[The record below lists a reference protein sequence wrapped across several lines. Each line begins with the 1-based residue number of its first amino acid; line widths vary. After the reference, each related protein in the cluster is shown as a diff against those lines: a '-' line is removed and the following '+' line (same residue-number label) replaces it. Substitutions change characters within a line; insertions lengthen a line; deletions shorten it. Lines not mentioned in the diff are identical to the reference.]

1 MKRPQ
6 VYCLWLIFLMLLQMS
21 CEYKAGQLKGK
32 KIAQQERTL
41 GDMKETSFPFPE
53 IPAMLTQPEER
64 KSYLLEHYWDRF
76 SFADTALVN
85 NREVTE
91 QGFVNQISLLADG
104 VTPEKVIRESL
115 KNWCSRF
122 MPEAQARQVMMQLAD
137 DYLYNP
143 NSPFYNEGLYG
154 VYLET
159 MLEVLPE
166 EDARR
171 SSFDFK
177 LRLLRRNK
185 VGDKAT
191 DFTYYLPDG
200 QKKSL
205 SATSVRGNRL
215 LLVFYDPE
223 CESCHEVL
231 REMTADASLAGAVK
245 AGRVTVLAVYT
256 EGNQEAW
263 RKGLADMPEGGI
275 IGTDRQKVKEEALY
289 DLKAMPSLYLLDGQK
304 RVLLKD
310 APLGQIR
317 EVLGLAVK

>member
-1 MKRPQ
+1 MRYVWISLYLLLLLSACQ
-6 VYCLWLIFLMLLQMS
+6 VREGSKQVSI
-21 CEYKAGQLKGK
+21 KGDQRDT
-32 KIAQQERTL
+32 ISAQ
-41 GDMKETSFPFPE
+41 SVSPFPFPE

-64 KSYLLEHYWDRF
+64 KAYLLEHYWDRF
-76 SFADTALVN
+76 NFADTALVN

-104 VTPEKVIRESL
+104 ATPEKVIRESL

-191 DFTYYLPDG
+191 DFSYYLPDG

-205 SATSVRGNRL
+205 VATSTRGNRL

-231 REMTADASLAGAVK
+231 REMTADASLAEAVK

-263 RKGLADMPEGGI
+263 RKGLADMPEGWI

-310 APLGQIR
+310 TPLGQIR

>member
-1 MKRPQ
+1 MYMNKCI
-6 VYCLWLIFLMLLQMS
+6 YIIIFLPLLFACQG
-21 CEYKAGQLKGK
+21 KNKG
-32 KIAQQERTL
+32 
-41 GDMKETSFPFPE
+41 ETKFSRDRISVEESSHGSFPFPE

-64 KSYLLEHYWDRF
+64 KAYLLEHYWDQF
-76 SFADTALVN
+76 NFADTTLVN

-104 VTPEKVIRESL
+104 ATPEKVIRESL

-191 DFTYYLPDG
+191 DFSYYLPDG

-205 SATSVRGNRL
+205 VATSTRGNRL

-231 REMTADASLAGAVK
+231 REMTADASLAEAVK

-263 RKGLADMPEGGI
+263 RKGLADMPEGWI

>member
-1 MKRPQ
+1 MKRTQ

-21 CEYKAGQLKGK
+21 CEDKAGQLKGK

-41 GDMKETSFPFPE
+41 GDMKEASFPFPE

-64 KSYLLEHYWDRF
+64 KAYLLEHYWDRF
-76 SFADTALVN
+76 NFADTTLVN

-104 VTPEKVIRESL
+104 ATPEKVIRESL

-143 NSPFYNEGLYG
+143 NSPFYNEGLCG

-191 DFTYYLPDG
+191 DFSYYLPDG

-205 SATSVRGNRL
+205 VATSTRGNRL

-223 CESCHEVL
+223 CDSCHEVL
-231 REMTADASLAGAVK
+231 REMTADASLAEAVK

-263 RKGLADMPEGGI
+263 RKGLADMPEGWI

>member
-1 MKRPQ
+1 MRHFFLGILLMVLCQISCCGHKQHNTDEQIFSQKQIEQKR
-6 VYCLWLIFLMLLQMS
+6 
-21 CEYKAGQLKGK
+21 
-32 KIAQQERTL
+32 
-41 GDMKETSFPFPE
+41 TSQSPFPFPE

-64 KSYLLEHYWDRF
+64 KAYLLEHYWDRF
-76 SFADTALVN
+76 NFGDTTLVN

-104 VTPEKVIRESL
+104 ATPEKVIRESL

-191 DFTYYLPDG
+191 DFSYYLPDG

-205 SATSVRGNRL
+205 ATTSTRGNRL

-263 RKGLADMPEGGI
+263 RKGLADMPEGWI

>member
-1 MKRPQ
+1 MNRYILFIVILLLLSSCGNIPQQEKTEATGSESVGHPQ
-6 VYCLWLIFLMLLQMS
+6 V
-21 CEYKAGQLKGK
+21 
-32 KIAQQERTL
+32 
-41 GDMKETSFPFPE
+41 ETEASFPFPE

-64 KSYLLEHYWDRF
+64 KAYLLEHYWDRF

-104 VTPEKVIRESL
+104 ATPEKVIRESL

-122 MPEAQARQVMMQLAD
+122 MPEAQARRVMMQLAD

-191 DFTYYLPDG
+191 DFSYYLPDG

-205 SATSVRGNRL
+205 VATSVRGNRL

-231 REMTADASLAGAVK
+231 REMTADVSLAGAVK

-263 RKGLADMPEGGI
+263 RKGLADMPEGWI

>member
-1 MKRPQ
+1 MNKF
-6 VYCLWLIFLMLLQMS
+6 IFLLGIIGLLLACES
-21 CEYKAGQLKGK
+21 CSERK
-32 KIAQQERTL
+32 KVEVVSTLSDSIESSRT
-41 GDMKETSFPFPE
+41 ETSFPFPE

-64 KSYLLEHYWDRF
+64 KVYLLEHYWDRF
-76 SFADTALVN
+76 NFADTALVN

-104 VTPEKVIRESL
+104 VTPKKVVRESL

-122 MPEAQARQVMMQLAD
+122 MPEAQARRVMMQLAD

-205 SATSVRGNRL
+205 AATSVRGNRL

-231 REMTADASLAGAVK
+231 REMTADASLAEVVK
-245 AGRVTVLAVYT
+245 AGGVTVLAVYT

-263 RKGLADMPEGGI
+263 RKGLADMPEGWI

>member
-1 MKRPQ
+1 MYMNKCI
-6 VYCLWLIFLMLLQMS
+6 YIIIFLPLLFACQG
-21 CEYKAGQLKGK
+21 KNKG
-32 KIAQQERTL
+32 
-41 GDMKETSFPFPE
+41 ETKFSRDRISVEESSHGSFPFPE

-64 KSYLLEHYWDRF
+64 KAYLLEHYWDQF
-76 SFADTALVN
+76 NFADTTLVN

-191 DFTYYLPDG
+191 DFSYYLPDG

-205 SATSVRGNRL
+205 VATSTRGNRL

-223 CESCHEVL
+223 CDSCHEVL
-231 REMTADASLAGAVK
+231 REMTADASLAEAVK

-263 RKGLADMPEGGI
+263 RKGLADMPEGWI

>member
-1 MKRPQ
+1 MAYLL
-6 VYCLWLIFLMLLQMS
+6 VLLQMS
-21 CEYKAGQLKGK
+21 CEYKAEQLKGK

-41 GDMKETSFPFPE
+41 GDMKEASFPFPE

-64 KSYLLEHYWDRF
+64 KAYLLEHYWDRF

-104 VTPEKVIRESL
+104 ATPEKVIRESL

-122 MPEAQARQVMMQLAD
+122 MPEAQARRVMMQLAD

-166 EDARR
+166 EDVRR

-205 SATSVRGNRL
+205 AATSTRGNRL

-231 REMTADASLAGAVK
+231 REMTADASLAEAVK

-263 RKGLADMPEGGI
+263 RKGLADMPEGWI

>member
-1 MKRPQ
+1 MVILLLGACGGYTEQKEHPQ
-6 VYCLWLIFLMLLQMS
+6 V
-21 CEYKAGQLKGK
+21 
-32 KIAQQERTL
+32 
-41 GDMKETSFPFPE
+41 ETEASFPFPE

-64 KSYLLEHYWDRF
+64 KAYLLEHYWDRF
-76 SFADTALVN
+76 NFGDTALVN

-104 VTPEKVIRESL
+104 ATPEKVVRESL

-122 MPEAQARQVMMQLAD
+122 MPEAQARRVMMQLAD

-185 VGDKAT
+185 VGIRRQT
-191 DFTYYLPDG
+191 FPITC
-200 QKKSL
+200 
-205 SATSVRGNRL
+205 R
-215 LLVFYDPE
+215 
-223 CESCHEVL
+223 
-231 REMTADASLAGAVK
+231 
-245 AGRVTVLAVYT
+245 
-256 EGNQEAW
+256 
-263 RKGLADMPEGGI
+263 
-275 IGTDRQKVKEEALY
+275 TDR
-289 DLKAMPSLYLLDGQK
+289 
-304 RVLLKD
+304 RN
-310 APLGQIR
+310 R
-317 EVLGLAVK
+317 W

>member
-1 MKRPQ
+1 MNRYILFIVILLLLSSCGNIPQQEKTEATGSESVGHPQ
-6 VYCLWLIFLMLLQMS
+6 V
-21 CEYKAGQLKGK
+21 
-32 KIAQQERTL
+32 
-41 GDMKETSFPFPE
+41 ETEASFPFPE

-64 KSYLLEHYWDRF
+64 KAYLLEHYWDRF
-76 SFADTALVN
+76 NFADTTLVN

-104 VTPEKVIRESL
+104 ATPEKVIRESL

-122 MPEAQARQVMMQLAD
+122 MPEAQARRVMMQLAD
-137 DYLYNP
+137 NYLYNP

-205 SATSVRGNRL
+205 VATSVRGNRL

-231 REMTADASLAGAVK
+231 REMRADASLAEAVK

-256 EGNQEAW
+256 EGNQETW
-263 RKGLADMPEGGI
+263 RKGLADMPEGWI

>member
-1 MKRPQ
+1 MRHFFLGILLMVLCQISCCGHKQHNTDEQIFSQKQIEQKR
-6 VYCLWLIFLMLLQMS
+6 
-21 CEYKAGQLKGK
+21 
-32 KIAQQERTL
+32 
-41 GDMKETSFPFPE
+41 TSQSPFPFPE

-64 KSYLLEHYWDRF
+64 KAYLLEHYWDRF
-76 SFADTALVN
+76 NFGDTTLVN

-191 DFTYYLPDG
+191 DFSYYLPDG

-205 SATSVRGNRL
+205 VATSTRGNRL

-231 REMTADASLAGAVK
+231 REMTADASLAEAVK

-263 RKGLADMPEGGI
+263 RKGLADMPEGWI

>member
-1 MKRPQ
+1 MVTMNRY
-6 VYCLWLIFLMLLQMS
+6 VLYLGVALLFSS
-21 CEYKAGQLKGK
+21 CGN
-32 KIAQQERTL
+32 IPQQEKTEAI
-41 GDMKETSFPFPE
+41 GSESVGHSQVETGTSFPFPE

-64 KSYLLEHYWDRF
+64 KAYLLEHYWDRF
-76 SFADTALVN
+76 NFGDTTLVN

-191 DFTYYLPDG
+191 DFSYYLPDG

-205 SATSVRGNRL
+205 VATSTRGNRL

-231 REMTADASLAGAVK
+231 REMTADASLAEAVK

-263 RKGLADMPEGGI
+263 RKGLADMPEGWI

>member
-1 MKRPQ
+1 MKRTQ
-6 VYCLWLIFLMLLQMS
+6 VYCLWLIFLVLLQMS

-41 GDMKETSFPFPE
+41 GDMKEASFPFPE

-64 KSYLLEHYWDRF
+64 KAYLLEHYWDRF
-76 SFADTALVN
+76 NFGDTTLVN

-191 DFTYYLPDG
+191 DFSYYLPDG

-205 SATSVRGNRL
+205 VATSVRGNRL

-231 REMTADASLAGAVK
+231 REMTADASLAEAVK

-263 RKGLADMPEGGI
+263 RKGLADMPEGWI

>member
-1 MKRPQ
+1 MRYVWISLYLLLLLSACQ
-6 VYCLWLIFLMLLQMS
+6 VREGSKQVSI
-21 CEYKAGQLKGK
+21 KGDQRDT
-32 KIAQQERTL
+32 ISAQ
-41 GDMKETSFPFPE
+41 SVSPFPFPE

-64 KSYLLEHYWDRF
+64 KAYLLEHYWDRF

-104 VTPEKVIRESL
+104 ATPEKVIRESL

-191 DFTYYLPDG
+191 DFSYYLPDG

-205 SATSVRGNRL
+205 VATSVRGNRL

-256 EGNQEAW
+256 EGNQDAW
-263 RKGLADMPEGGI
+263 RKGLADMPEGWI

>member
-1 MKRPQ
+1 MSEIYI
-6 VYCLWLIFLMLLQMS
+6 VTFVIIVLLFSS
-21 CEYKAGQLKGK
+21 CGN
-32 KIAQQERTL
+32 ISQQEKTEAI
-41 GDMKETSFPFPE
+41 GSESVGHSQVETGTSFPFPE

-64 KSYLLEHYWDRF
+64 KVYLLEHYWDRF
-76 SFADTALVN
+76 NFADTALVN

-104 VTPEKVIRESL
+104 ATPEKVIRESL

-122 MPEAQARQVMMQLAD
+122 MPEAQARRVMMQLAD

-205 SATSVRGNRL
+205 AATSTRGNRL

-231 REMTADASLAGAVK
+231 REMTADASLAEAVK

-263 RKGLADMPEGGI
+263 RKGLADMPEGWI

>member
-1 MKRPQ
+1 
-6 VYCLWLIFLMLLQMS
+6 
-21 CEYKAGQLKGK
+21 
-32 KIAQQERTL
+32 
-41 GDMKETSFPFPE
+41 
-53 IPAMLTQPEER
+53 MLTQPEER
-64 KSYLLEHYWDRF
+64 KAYLLEHYWDRF

-104 VTPEKVIRESL
+104 ATPEKVIRESL
-115 KNWCSRF
+115 KNWCSQF

-205 SATSVRGNRL
+205 AATSARGNRL

-231 REMTADASLAGAVK
+231 REMTADASLAEAVK
-245 AGRVTVLAVYT
+245 AGRVTVLAIYT

-263 RKGLADMPEGGI
+263 RKGLADMPEGWI

>member
-1 MKRPQ
+1 MNRYILFIVILLLLSSCGNIPQQEKTEAIGSESVGHPQ
-6 VYCLWLIFLMLLQMS
+6 V
-21 CEYKAGQLKGK
+21 
-32 KIAQQERTL
+32 
-41 GDMKETSFPFPE
+41 ETEASFPFPE

-64 KSYLLEHYWDRF
+64 KAYLLEHYWDRF
-76 SFADTALVN
+76 NFADTALVN

-104 VTPEKVIRESL
+104 ATPEKVIRESL
-115 KNWCSRF
+115 KNWCSQF

-191 DFTYYLPDG
+191 DFSYYLPDG

-205 SATSVRGNRL
+205 VATSTRGNRL

-231 REMTADASLAGAVK
+231 REMTADASLAEAVK
-245 AGRVTVLAVYT
+245 AGHVTVLAVYT

-263 RKGLADMPEGGI
+263 RKGLADMPEGWI

>member
-1 MKRPQ
+1 MSEIYI
-6 VYCLWLIFLMLLQMS
+6 VTFVIIVLLFSS
-21 CEYKAGQLKGK
+21 CGN
-32 KIAQQERTL
+32 ISQQEKTEAI
-41 GDMKETSFPFPE
+41 GSESVGHSQVETGTSFPFPE

-64 KSYLLEHYWDRF
+64 KAYLLEHYWDRF
-76 SFADTALVN
+76 NFGDTTLVN

-191 DFTYYLPDG
+191 DFSYYLPDG

-205 SATSVRGNRL
+205 VATSVRGNRL

-231 REMTADASLAGAVK
+231 REMTADASLAEAVK

-263 RKGLADMPEGGI
+263 RKGLADMPEGWI

-289 DLKAMPSLYLLDGQK
+289 DLKAMSSLYLLDGQK

>member
-1 MKRPQ
+1 
-6 VYCLWLIFLMLLQMS
+6 
-21 CEYKAGQLKGK
+21 
-32 KIAQQERTL
+32 
-41 GDMKETSFPFPE
+41 
-53 IPAMLTQPEER
+53 MLTQPEER
-64 KSYLLEHYWDRF
+64 KSYLLQHYWDRF
-76 SFADTALVN
+76 NFADTALVN

-104 VTPEKVIRESL
+104 ATPEKVIRESL

-171 SSFDFK
+171 SSCDFK

-205 SATSVRGNRL
+205 AATSVRGNRL

-256 EGNQEAW
+256 EGNQDAW
-263 RKGLADMPEGGI
+263 RKGLADMPEGWI

>member
-1 MKRPQ
+1 MSEIYI
-6 VYCLWLIFLMLLQMS
+6 VTFVIIVLLFSS
-21 CEYKAGQLKGK
+21 CGN
-32 KIAQQERTL
+32 ISQQEKTEAI
-41 GDMKETSFPFPE
+41 GSESVGHSQVETGTSFPFPE

-64 KSYLLEHYWDRF
+64 KAYLLEHYWDRF
-76 SFADTALVN
+76 NFADTALVN

-104 VTPEKVIRESL
+104 ATPEKVIRESL
-115 KNWCSRF
+115 KNWCSRI
-122 MPEAQARQVMMQLAD
+122 MPEAQARRVMMQLAD

-191 DFTYYLPDG
+191 DFSYYLPDG

-205 SATSVRGNRL
+205 ATTSARGNRL

-231 REMTADASLAGAVK
+231 REMTADASLAEAVK

-263 RKGLADMPEGGI
+263 KKGLADMPEGWI

>member
-1 MKRPQ
+1 MYMNKCI
-6 VYCLWLIFLMLLQMS
+6 YIIIFLPLLFACQG
-21 CEYKAGQLKGK
+21 KNKG
-32 KIAQQERTL
+32 
-41 GDMKETSFPFPE
+41 ETKFSRDRISVEESSHGSFPFPE

-76 SFADTALVN
+76 NFGDTTLVN

-104 VTPEKVIRESL
+104 VTPEKVVRESL

-191 DFTYYLPDG
+191 DFSYYLPDG

-205 SATSVRGNRL
+205 VATSTRGNRL

-223 CESCHEVL
+223 CDSCHEVL
-231 REMTADASLAGAVK
+231 REMTADASLAEAVK

-263 RKGLADMPEGGI
+263 RKGLADMPEGWI

>member
-1 MKRPQ
+1 MKRNQ
-6 VYCLWLIFLMLLQMS
+6 VYYLWFVFLILLQMS
-21 CEYKAGQLKGK
+21 CEYKTGQLKGK

-41 GDMKETSFPFPE
+41 GDMKEASFPFPE

-64 KSYLLEHYWDRF
+64 KAYLLEHYWDQF
-76 SFADTALVN
+76 NFADTALVN

-91 QGFVNQISLLADG
+91 QGFVNQISLLVDG
-104 VTPEKVIRESL
+104 ATPEKVIRESL
-115 KNWCSRF
+115 KNWCSQF
-122 MPEAQARQVMMQLAD
+122 MPEAQARQVMMQLVD

-143 NSPFYNEGLYG
+143 NSPFYNERLYG

-191 DFTYYLPDG
+191 DFSYYLPDG

-205 SATSVRGNRL
+205 VATSTRGNRL

-231 REMTADASLAGAVK
+231 REMTADASLAEAVK

-263 RKGLADMPEGGI
+263 KKGLADMPEGWI

>member
-1 MKRPQ
+1 MKRTQ
-6 VYCLWLIFLMLLQMS
+6 VCCLWLIFLMLLQIS
-21 CEYKAGQLKGK
+21 CENKAGQLKGK
-32 KIAQQERTL
+32 KIAQQERTV
-41 GDMKETSFPFPE
+41 GDMKESFPFPE

-64 KSYLLEHYWDRF
+64 KAYLLEHYWDQF
-76 SFADTALVN
+76 NFADTALVN
-85 NREVTE
+85 NRGVTE

-104 VTPEKVIRESL
+104 ATPEKVIRESL

-122 MPEAQARQVMMQLAD
+122 MPEAQARQAMMQLAD

-177 LRLLRRNK
+177 LRLLRRNN

-191 DFTYYLPDG
+191 DFAYYLPDG

-205 SATSVRGNRL
+205 AATSVKGNRL

-231 REMTADASLAGAVK
+231 RAMTADASLAEAVK

-263 RKGLADMPEGGI
+263 KKGLADMPEGWI
-275 IGTDRQKVKEEALY
+275 IGTDRQQVKEEALY
-289 DLKAMPSLYLLDGQK
+289 DLKAMPSLYLLDGRK

-317 EVLGLAVK
+317 DVLGLAVK

>member
-191 DFTYYLPDG
+191 DFSYYLPDG

-205 SATSVRGNRL
+205 VATSVRGNRL

-263 RKGLADMPEGGI
+263 RKGLADMPEGWI

>member
-1 MKRPQ
+1 
-6 VYCLWLIFLMLLQMS
+6 
-21 CEYKAGQLKGK
+21 
-32 KIAQQERTL
+32 
-41 GDMKETSFPFPE
+41 
-53 IPAMLTQPEER
+53 MLTQPEER

-76 SFADTALVN
+76 SFADTTLVN

-122 MPEAQARQVMMQLAD
+122 MPEVQARQVMMQLAD

-205 SATSVRGNRL
+205 AATSTRGNRL

-231 REMTADASLAGAVK
+231 REMTADASLAEAVK

-256 EGNQEAW
+256 DGNQEAW
-263 RKGLADMPEGGI
+263 KKGLADMPEGWI

>member
-1 MKRPQ
+1 MSEIYI
-6 VYCLWLIFLMLLQMS
+6 VTFVIIVLLFSS
-21 CEYKAGQLKGK
+21 CGN
-32 KIAQQERTL
+32 ISQQEKTEAI
-41 GDMKETSFPFPE
+41 GSESVGHSQVETGTSFPFPE

-64 KSYLLEHYWDRF
+64 KAYLLEHYWDRF
-76 SFADTALVN
+76 NFGDTTLVN

-191 DFTYYLPDG
+191 DFSYYLPDG

-205 SATSVRGNRL
+205 VATSVRGNRL

-231 REMTADASLAGAVK
+231 REMTADASLAEAVK

-263 RKGLADMPEGGI
+263 RKGLADMPEGWI

>member
-1 MKRPQ
+1 MRHFFLGILLMVLCQISCCGHKQHNTDEQIFSQKQIEQKR
-6 VYCLWLIFLMLLQMS
+6 
-21 CEYKAGQLKGK
+21 
-32 KIAQQERTL
+32 
-41 GDMKETSFPFPE
+41 TSQSPFPFPE

-64 KSYLLEHYWDRF
+64 KAYLLEHYWDRF

-191 DFTYYLPDG
+191 DFSYYLPDG

-205 SATSVRGNRL
+205 VATSTRGNRL

-231 REMTADASLAGAVK
+231 REMTADASLAEAVK
-245 AGRVTVLAVYT
+245 AGRVTVLAIYT

-263 RKGLADMPEGGI
+263 KKGLADMPEGWI

>member
-1 MKRPQ
+1 MKCHRKICFLCGMVILLLEACGGYTEQKEHPQ
-6 VYCLWLIFLMLLQMS
+6 V
-21 CEYKAGQLKGK
+21 
-32 KIAQQERTL
+32 ER
-41 GDMKETSFPFPE
+41 EASFPFPE

-64 KSYLLEHYWDRF
+64 KAYLLEHYWDRF
-76 SFADTALVN
+76 NFGDTTLVN

-191 DFTYYLPDG
+191 DFSYYLPDG

-205 SATSVRGNRL
+205 VATSVRGNRL

-231 REMTADASLAGAVK
+231 REMTADASLAEAVK

-263 RKGLADMPEGGI
+263 RKGLADMPEGWI

>member
-1 MKRPQ
+1 MRYVWISLYLLLLLSACQ
-6 VYCLWLIFLMLLQMS
+6 VREGSKQVSI
-21 CEYKAGQLKGK
+21 KGDQRDT
-32 KIAQQERTL
+32 ISAQ
-41 GDMKETSFPFPE
+41 SVSPFPFPE

-64 KSYLLEHYWDRF
+64 KVYLLEHYWDRF
-76 SFADTALVN
+76 NFGDTALVN

-104 VTPEKVIRESL
+104 ATPEKVIRESL

-191 DFTYYLPDG
+191 DFSYYLPDG

-205 SATSVRGNRL
+205 AATSTRGNRL

-231 REMTADASLAGAVK
+231 REMTADASLAEAVK

-263 RKGLADMPEGGI
+263 RKGLADMPEGWTV
-275 IGTDRQKVKEEALY
+275 GTDREAVKTGALY

-304 RVLLKD
+304 TVLLKD
-310 APLGQIR
+310 AAYEKIR
-317 EVLGLAVK
+317 ATLAL

>member
-1 MKRPQ
+1 MKRNQ
-6 VYCLWLIFLMLLQMS
+6 VYYLWFVFLILLQMS
-21 CEYKAGQLKGK
+21 CEYKTGQLKGK

-41 GDMKETSFPFPE
+41 GDMKEASFPFPE

-64 KSYLLEHYWDRF
+64 KAYLLEHYWDRF

-191 DFTYYLPDG
+191 DFSYYLPDG

-205 SATSVRGNRL
+205 VATSTRGNRL

-231 REMTADASLAGAVK
+231 REMTADASLAEAVK

-263 RKGLADMPEGGI
+263 RKGLADMPEGWI

>member
-1 MKRPQ
+1 MRHFFLGILLMVLCQISCCGHKQHNTDEQIFSQKQIEQKR
-6 VYCLWLIFLMLLQMS
+6 
-21 CEYKAGQLKGK
+21 
-32 KIAQQERTL
+32 
-41 GDMKETSFPFPE
+41 TSQSPFPFPE

-64 KSYLLEHYWDRF
+64 KAYLLEHYWDRF
-76 SFADTALVN
+76 NFGDTTLVN

-104 VTPEKVIRESL
+104 ATPEKVIRESL

-177 LRLLRRNK
+177 LRRNK

-205 SATSVRGNRL
+205 AATSARGNRL

-231 REMTADASLAGAVK
+231 REMTADASLAEAVK
-245 AGRVTVLAVYT
+245 AGRVTVLAIYT

-263 RKGLADMPEGGI
+263 KKGLADMPEGWI

-310 APLGQIR
+310 APLSQIR

>member
-1 MKRPQ
+1 MNKCI
-6 VYCLWLIFLMLLQMS
+6 YIIIFLPLLFACQG
-21 CEYKAGQLKGK
+21 KNKG
-32 KIAQQERTL
+32 
-41 GDMKETSFPFPE
+41 ETKFSRDRISVEESSHGSFPFPE

-64 KSYLLEHYWDRF
+64 KVYLLEHYWDRF
-76 SFADTALVN
+76 NFADTALVN

-104 VTPEKVIRESL
+104 ATPEKVIRESL

-191 DFTYYLPDG
+191 DFSYYLPDG

-205 SATSVRGNRL
+205 VATSTRGNRL

-231 REMTADASLAGAVK
+231 REMTADASLAEAVK

-263 RKGLADMPEGGI
+263 RKGLADMPEGWI
-275 IGTDRQKVKEEALY
+275 IGTDRQKMKEEALY

>member
-1 MKRPQ
+1 
-6 VYCLWLIFLMLLQMS
+6 
-21 CEYKAGQLKGK
+21 
-32 KIAQQERTL
+32 
-41 GDMKETSFPFPE
+41 
-53 IPAMLTQPEER
+53 MLTQPEER
-64 KSYLLEHYWDRF
+64 KAYLLEHYWDRF
-76 SFADTALVN
+76 NFADTALVN

-104 VTPEKVIRESL
+104 ATPEKVIRESL
-115 KNWCSRF
+115 KNWCSQF

-191 DFTYYLPDG
+191 DFSYYLPDG

-205 SATSVRGNRL
+205 AATSTRGNRL

-223 CESCHEVL
+223 CDSCHEVL
-231 REMTADASLAGAVK
+231 REMTADASLAEAVK

-263 RKGLADMPEGGI
+263 RKGLADMPEGWI

>member
-1 MKRPQ
+1 MRHFFLGILLMVLCQISCCGHKQHNTDEQIFSQKQIEQKR
-6 VYCLWLIFLMLLQMS
+6 
-21 CEYKAGQLKGK
+21 
-32 KIAQQERTL
+32 
-41 GDMKETSFPFPE
+41 TSQSPFPFPE

-64 KSYLLEHYWDRF
+64 KAYLLEHYWDRF
-76 SFADTALVN
+76 NFGDTTLVN

-104 VTPEKVIRESL
+104 ATPEKVIRESL

-191 DFTYYLPDG
+191 DFSYYLPDG

-205 SATSVRGNRL
+205 VATSTRGNRL

-223 CESCHEVL
+223 CDSCHEVL
-231 REMTADASLAGAVK
+231 REMTADASLAEAVK

-263 RKGLADMPEGGI
+263 RKGLADMPEGWI

>member
-1 MKRPQ
+1 
-6 VYCLWLIFLMLLQMS
+6 
-21 CEYKAGQLKGK
+21 
-32 KIAQQERTL
+32 
-41 GDMKETSFPFPE
+41 
-53 IPAMLTQPEER
+53 MLTQPEER
-64 KSYLLEHYWDRF
+64 KAYLLEHYWDRF
-76 SFADTALVN
+76 NFADTALVN

-104 VTPEKVIRESL
+104 ATPEKVIRESL

-122 MPEAQARQVMMQLAD
+122 MPEVQARRVMMQLAD

-191 DFTYYLPDG
+191 DFSYYLPDG

-205 SATSVRGNRL
+205 VATSVRGNRL

-231 REMTADASLAGAVK
+231 REMTADASLAEAVK

-263 RKGLADMPEGGI
+263 RKGLADMPEGWI

>member
-1 MKRPQ
+1 MNRYILFIVILLLLSSCGNIPQQEKTEATGSESVGHPQ
-6 VYCLWLIFLMLLQMS
+6 V
-21 CEYKAGQLKGK
+21 
-32 KIAQQERTL
+32 
-41 GDMKETSFPFPE
+41 ETEASFPFPE

-64 KSYLLEHYWDRF
+64 KAYLLEHYWDRF

-104 VTPEKVIRESL
+104 ATPEKVIRESL

-122 MPEAQARQVMMQLAD
+122 MPEAQARRVMMQLAD

-191 DFTYYLPDG
+191 DFSYYLPDG

-205 SATSVRGNRL
+205 AATSARGNRL

-263 RKGLADMPEGGI
+263 RKGLADMPEGWI

>member
-1 MKRPQ
+1 MYMNKCI
-6 VYCLWLIFLMLLQMS
+6 YIIIFLPLLFACQG
-21 CEYKAGQLKGK
+21 KNKG
-32 KIAQQERTL
+32 
-41 GDMKETSFPFPE
+41 ETKFSRNRISVEESSHGSFPFPE

-64 KSYLLEHYWDRF
+64 KAYLLEHYWDRF
-76 SFADTALVN
+76 NFADTALVN

-104 VTPEKVIRESL
+104 ATPEKVIRESL

-159 MLEVLPE
+159 MLEVLSE

-191 DFTYYLPDG
+191 DFSYYLPDG

-205 SATSVRGNRL
+205 VATSARGNRL

-263 RKGLADMPEGGI
+263 RKGLADMPEGWI

-310 APLGQIR
+310 APLSQIR

>member
-1 MKRPQ
+1 MNRYILFIVILLLLSSCGNIPQQEKTEAIGSESVGHPQ
-6 VYCLWLIFLMLLQMS
+6 V
-21 CEYKAGQLKGK
+21 E
-32 KIAQQERTL
+32 T
-41 GDMKETSFPFPE
+41 ETSFPFPE

-64 KSYLLEHYWDRF
+64 KAYLLEHYWDRF
-76 SFADTALVN
+76 NFGDTTLVN

-191 DFTYYLPDG
+191 DFSYYLPDG

-205 SATSVRGNRL
+205 VATSTRGNRL

-231 REMTADASLAGAVK
+231 REMTADASLAEAVK
-245 AGRVTVLAVYT
+245 AGRVTVLAIYT

-263 RKGLADMPEGGI
+263 RKGLADMPEGWI